1 MNYLQATTAADKTL
15 DLALE
20 ALNNGQLSEYV
31 ELNKH
36 VDYLNGL
43 ARALEGTK

>member
-1 MNYLQATTAADKTL
+1 MTHLQATKAADKTL
-15 DLALE
+15 ERSLK

-31 ELNKH
+31 RLQKQ

-43 ARALEGTK
+43 ARALDVNK